1 MHPDLEAVQQEI
13 SDARNRG
20 LDMIDSLAA
29 EQINWRFAP
38 GSWSIAECIEHMSVT
53 NELYVAAM
61 QHALETAPPARVS
74 DGPVRYGWLESIL
87 LRQVEPPVK
96 MRFKAPSAFQP
107 ASDLRPEKLRQK
119 WEASHLGIADLIRRA
134 DGVAF
139 DKVKV
144 QSPGSRF
151 LKLHLGMVFHVIAA
165 HDRRHLWQAD
175 QVKAKPGFPEAIRG
189 AASQL

>member
-13 SDARNRG
+13 SDARHRG
-20 LDMIDSLAA
+20 LDMIDSLTA

-53 NELYVAAM
+53 NELYVAAT
-61 QHALETAPPARVS
+61 QHALDSAPASRAS
-74 DGPVRYGWLESIL
+74 DGPVRYRWLESFL
-87 LRQVEPPVK
+87 LRQLEPPVK
-96 MRFKAPSAFQP
+96 LRFKAPSAFQP
-107 ASDLRPEKLRQK
+107 ASDLRPEMLRQK
-119 WEASHLGIADLIRRA
+119 WEASHNGIAQLIRRA

-151 LKLHLGMVFHVIAA
+151 LKLHVGMVFHVIAA
-165 HDRRHLWQAD
+165 HDRRHLWQSD
-175 QVKAKPGFPEAIRG
+175 QLKAKPGFPEAIRG